1 MVGSARGGGSTGS
14 SAGGLPGG
22 SAGRARAVV
31 VHHRWTII
39 ALAVVFTAL
48 AGLFGADVQSHL
60 KSGGFEDPRSESS
73 RAEALLEETFG
84 SGAPD
89 VLLVVT
95 AADGNVDD
103 PAVAAAA
110 GDLVDWIATQSNV
123 EQVVDYW
130 RLGNPPPLR
139 SDGGDRALVFV
150 RLSGSEDDRI
160 QAAGA
165 LRHATQEQVADGAIQ
180 VGVGGEF
187 ATYHELNEIIE
198 EDLLT
203 AEMIALPI
211 TLILLVIVF
220 GSVAAALLPLAI
232 GGISIVG
239 TFLVL
244 TVIAGMTDVS
254 IFSLNFTTAMGL
266 GLSIDYSLLVV
277 SRFREE
283 LAGGHP
289 VNDAVWRTVRTAGRT
304 VLFSALTVASSLVAL
319 LVFTQYFLRS
329 FAYAGIAVVGLAAV
343 GAVVVL
349 PAILA
354 VVGHNVNRWQVRR
367 PSPVADDQGR
377 WYRLAMVVMR
387 RPIPIATAGLLFL
400 LVLGAPFLRVELGFP
415 DERVLPPEATTREVG
430 EILRLEFNAAEA
442 TPTVVVASGIGDPQA
457 RANDVGDYARELS
470 RLPGVA
476 RVDALT
482 GSYLGGT
489 QVVGPTELSGRFA
502 VSDATWLTV
511 IPSVETLSADGE
523 QLVRDVR
530 AVDAPFEVLV
540 GGPSA
545 ELLDG
550 KAGMFDRLPLALLV
564 IALITFIVLFL
575 SFGSVLM
582 PLKAIVLNLLSLSA
596 TFGALVWVFQDGRFE
611 SLLGFTATGT
621 LVITMPVLMFITAFG
636 LSMDYEVF
644 LLSRVR
650 EEFDRTGDN
659 TLSVARGLERTGRI
673 VTAAAVL
680 ISVVFLS
687 FALGR
692 VSFITMFG
700 LGMALAVLVD
710 AFIVRTTLVP
720 AFMRLAGRANWW
732 APAPLQ
738 RVYDRIG
745 FREVVDLDLVAASAP
760 DPNPRPASTPG

>member
-1 MVGSARGGGSTGS
+1 
-14 SAGGLPGG
+14 
-22 SAGRARAVV
+22 
-31 VHHRWTII
+31 
-39 ALAVVFTAL
+39 
-48 AGLFGADVQSHL
+48 
-60 KSGGFEDPRSESS
+60 
-73 RAEALLEETFG
+73 
-84 SGAPD
+84 
-89 VLLVVT
+89 
-95 AADGNVDD
+95 
-103 PAVAAAA
+103 
-110 GDLVDWIATQSNV
+110 
-123 EQVVDYW
+123 
-130 RLGNPPPLR
+130 
-139 SDGGDRALVFV
+139 
-150 RLSGSEDDRI
+150 
-160 QAAGA
+160 
-165 LRHATQEQVADGAIQ
+165 
-180 VGVGGEF
+180 
-187 ATYHELNEIIE
+187 
-198 EDLLT
+198 
-203 AEMIALPI
+203 
-211 TLILLVIVF
+211 
-220 GSVAAALLPLAI
+220 
-232 GGISIVG
+232 
-239 TFLVL
+239 
-244 TVIAGMTDVS
+244 
-254 IFSLNFTTAMGL
+254 
-266 GLSIDYSLLVV
+266 
-277 SRFREE
+277 
-283 LAGGHP
+283 
-289 VNDAVWRTVRTAGRT
+289 
-304 VLFSALTVASSLVAL
+304 
-319 LVFTQYFLRS
+319 
-329 FAYAGIAVVGLAAV
+329 
-343 GAVVVL
+343 VL

-564 IALITFIVLFL
+564 IALVTFIVLFL

>member
-1 MVGSARGGGSTGS
+1 LVGSAGGGGSTGS

-110 GDLVDWIATQSNV
+110 GDLVDWIATQPNV

-442 TPTVVVASGIGDPQA
+442 TPDRRCRLRHRRPAGTRRRRRRLCPRVVEAA
-457 RANDVGDYARELS
+457 RGRSRRRADWLLPRRHPGGGADRAQRSLRRVGRDL
-470 RLPGVA
+470 
-476 RVDALT
+476 
-482 GSYLGGT
+482 
-489 QVVGPTELSGRFA
+489 
-502 VSDATWLTV
+502 
-511 IPSVETLSADGE
+511 ADGHP
-523 QLVRDVR
+523 QRRDPCR
-530 AVDAPFEVLV
+530 RTA
-540 GGPSA
+540 
-545 ELLDG
+545 
-550 KAGMFDRLPLALLV
+550 
-564 IALITFIVLFL
+564 
-575 SFGSVLM
+575 
-582 PLKAIVLNLLSLSA
+582 NSLSA
-596 TFGALVWVFQDGRFE
+596 TCV
-611 SLLGFTATGT
+611 
-621 LVITMPVLMFITAFG
+621 P
-636 LSMDYEVF
+636 SM
-644 LLSRVR
+644 LPSR
-650 EEFDRTGDN
+650 
-659 TLSVARGLERTGRI
+659 SW
-673 VTAAAVL
+673 
-680 ISVVFLS
+680 S
-687 FALGR
+687 
-692 VSFITMFG
+692 
-700 LGMALAVLVD
+700 
-710 AFIVRTTLVP
+710 
-720 AFMRLAGRANWW
+720 AGRRRNSWTA
-732 APAPLQ
+732 
-738 RVYDRIG
+738 
-745 FREVVDLDLVAASAP
+745 
-760 DPNPRPASTPG
+760 RPACSTACPWPCW